1 MISLDFSKYQPHI
14 IAHFFSFLYKG
25 ECDLSEEEVGI
36 EANAEL
42 PSSERTM
49 DHHLELRFP
58 VPKIL
63 VSRIKNPPS
72 PQSTASTVR
81 SAPDSSASPDSMISR
96 SSTLVPSPSTVRGLT
111 AKSLIT
117 IANIFVMAAE
127 LDVRAL
133 QDLAVK
139 VYNRLLNTITEPLE
153 REDVVESLRIIH
165 DGFQDTPR
173 WLELKRQYA
182 LLIIEHRYK
191 EAGENR
197 SRAEEWAQLLKGL
210 ELLQYSC

>member
-1 MISLDFSKYQPHI
+1 MISLDFSKYQCHI
-14 IAHFFSFLYKG
+14 IAHFFNYLYKG
-25 ECDLSEEEVGI
+25 ECDLSEEEVEI

-42 PSSERTM
+42 SSSERIM
-49 DHHLELRFP
+49 DYQLELRFP
-58 VPKIL
+58 APKIL
-63 VSRIKNPPS
+63 VSRIKNPPF
-72 PQSTASTVR
+72 PQFTASTVR
-81 SAPDSSASPDSMISR
+81 PTPGPSASPDSMIS
-96 SSTLVPSPSTVRGLT
+96 STSTLVPSPRTVRGLT

-173 WLELKRQYA
+173 WVELKRQYA
-182 LLIIEHRYK
+182 RLIIENRYK
-191 EAGENR
+191 EDGE
-197 SRAEEWAQLLKGL
+197 KP
-210 ELLQYSC
+210 